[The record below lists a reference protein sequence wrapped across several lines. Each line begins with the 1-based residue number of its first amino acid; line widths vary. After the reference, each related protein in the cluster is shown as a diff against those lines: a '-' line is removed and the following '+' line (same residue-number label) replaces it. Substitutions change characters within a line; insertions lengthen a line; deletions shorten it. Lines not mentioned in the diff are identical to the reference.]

1 MGAEPKGYPRTL
13 LVDADS
19 QHGGWVVEQLN
30 RAGFKTDL
38 ASGWPAGHGLLGFG
52 SVYPACI
59 VIADLE
65 QPKHLEE
72 VGKLRRLRPSVWF
85 MVLSHRPI
93 DRALPLARAHGV
105 DAVLAE
111 PFSMQDLTSR
121 LTAFSVRAR
130 PLF

>member
-13 LVDADS
+13 LVDVDS

-72 VGKLRRLRPSVWF
+72 ARGTRTPTLNSIFRLR
-85 MVLSHRPI
+85 HAKAA
-93 DRALPLARAHGV
+93 AL
-105 DAVLAE
+105 
-111 PFSMQDLTSR
+111 LTREWSK
-121 LTAFSVRAR
+121 SWVQ
-130 PLF
+130 